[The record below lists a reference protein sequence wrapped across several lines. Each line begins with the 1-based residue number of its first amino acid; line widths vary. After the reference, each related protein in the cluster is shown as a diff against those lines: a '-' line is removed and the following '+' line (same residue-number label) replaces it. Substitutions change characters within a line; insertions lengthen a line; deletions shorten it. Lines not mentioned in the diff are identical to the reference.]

1 MTTPIED
8 KLPGNE
14 TLKNKI
20 VKKLLISALSYLCK
34 VILFSL
40 AEVLMFV
47 VMIVVMVLMVVEVV
61 LVVAVLALVWV
72 CAPQSLPYW
81 SVACLGYHGKVHCGV
96 G

>member
-1 MTTPIED
+1 M
-8 KLPGNE
+8 
-14 TLKNKI
+14 KNKI
-20 VKKLLISALSYLCK
+20 VKKLLISALPYLRK

-40 AEVLMFV
+40 AEVLMIVVMVV
-47 VMIVVMVLMVVEVV
+47 VMIVVMIVVRVLMVVEVV
-61 LVVAVLALVWV
+61 LVVAVLALVGV